1 MFRQKKFCFGFFF
14 FFFFKS
20 LSKIAN
26 ISVEEIKSLSKIKNI
41 YVQKSSGV
49 SFLQCA
55 IKSMNFEQCSLKVEI
70 YALSNILTF
79 WWCTNYTYQ
88 YSRISKKKKKET
100 GGKKIDRPTH
110 LECVIDG
117 QSNNFFFFFF
127 FFLVPKLEHNLIQW
141 GTCHYVYWG
150 DFLSAQHL
158 P

>member
-1 MFRQKKFCFGFFF
+1 MNIAHQNLQNYTSILTNNICLLAYKSCFSVQIKQKKKNCLTIYSQLTPDSPDVPTKKVFFF

-26 ISVEEIKSLSKIKNI
+26 ISVEEIKNLSKIKNI

-79 WWCTNYTYQ
+79 W
-88 YSRISKKKKKET
+88 
-100 GGKKIDRPTH
+100 
-110 LECVIDG
+110 
-117 QSNNFFFFFF
+117 
-127 FFLVPKLEHNLIQW
+127 
-141 GTCHYVYWG
+141 
-150 DFLSAQHL
+150 
-158 P
+158 